1 MVLEAGW
8 DRRGTA
14 ARRCGTRTP
23 FFAREMI
30 SAIAAAP
37 AASAPRRAVTCA
49 RSSGR
54 KSKKARRARAAASED
69 GVSGNGETHGH
80 HLPENQGV
88 TMDVVA
94 SDEGQFP
101 SAAKDFM
108 DHARM
113 VADDVS
119 HAVDTSNAHGSH
131 EHRKGLVIGEGTD
144 KVILGVPSGH
154 GPDKLRELY
163 APYDEDAIEADVKR
177 FKRDWVRGA
186 NVLLASRR
194 LDAATRPLRGAR
206 ALELTLDARS
216 ALHPSPLAGVNSRDL
231 ICPLPR
237 AYALR
242 VCRCTNRPCSTS
254 RLSW

>member
-1 MVLEAGW
+1 MGPPW
-8 DRRGTA
+8 DRRA
-14 ARRCGTRTP
+14 ALWDWDA

-37 AASAPRRAVTCA
+37 AASAPRRAVTRC
-49 RSSGR
+49 SGR

-101 SAAKDFM
+101 SPAKDFM

-186 NVLLASRR
+186 DVLLASRR

-242 VCRCTNRPCSTS
+242 ARRCTNRPCSTS
-254 RLSW
+254 RLSS